1 MRFRFWVISILLIL
15 FLSGC
20 STDKGEKLVFFY
32 DRDFGKVA
40 EFSPDLFSGNT
51 EPLFSMLSNV
61 AKESGYSLSFV
72 PVDVLEVNYISVI
85 QGRLP
90 KQKKVMITSLLYTVP
105 EIQELLTGYQVA
117 VVGAAMDIP
126 MDKLRIIGNGF
137 RVIEDEGRML
147 SATGQKINF
156 IALKSGFQQLITN
169 AFIEAVGPNVQV
181 FSAELNAGSLIIPL
195 SDNMIVASYG
205 KCFKSLTASR
215 AMTGRIR
222 VINYPGSPDYV
233 DPYMKKRVEAYIC
246 YDFATSF
253 KSAILELASG
263 RGEKKSFYSFDLIRR

>member
-51 EPLFSMLSNV
+51 DSLFSMLSNV

-72 PVDVLEVNYISVI
+72 PVDILEENYISSL

-90 KQKKVMITSLLYTVP
+90 KQKKVMITSFLYTVP
-105 EIQELLTGYQVA
+105 EIQELLTGFQTV

-156 IALKSGFQQLITN
+156 VALKSGFQQRITD
-169 AFIEAVGPNVQV
+169 AFLEGAGSNVQV
-181 FSAELNAGSLIIPL
+181 FTAELNAGSLIMPL

-205 KCFKSLTASR
+205 KCFKSFTSSR
-215 AMTGRIR
+215 TMTSRIR
-222 VINYPGSPDYV
+222 VVNYPGSPDYV

-263 RGEKKSFYSFDLIRR
+263 SGEKKSFYSFDLIRR

>member
-1 MRFRFWVISILLIL
+1 MRFRFWGISILLIL

-40 EFSPDLFSGNT
+40 EFSPDFFSGNT
-51 EPLFSMLSNV
+51 EHLFPMLSNV

-72 PVDVLEVNYISVI
+72 PVDILEENYISI
-85 QGRLP
+85 LQGRLP
-90 KQKKVMITSLLYTVP
+90 KQKKVMITSFLYTVP
-105 EIQELLTGYQVA
+105 EIQELLTGYQTA
-117 VVGAAMDIP
+117 VVGAAIDIP

-156 IALKSGFQQLITN
+156 VALKSGFQQRITD
-169 AFIEAVGPNVQV
+169 AFLGVAGPNVQV
-181 FSAELNAGSLIIPL
+181 FTAELNAGSLIMPL

-205 KCFKSLTASR
+205 KCFKSFTSSR

-253 KSAILELASG
+253 KSAILELASD